1 LIRFNSTQ
9 RRRYNNAF
17 KFENSWLLE
26 PELNEVVRK
35 GWDKNPDVDLT
46 SKFKNCYKEMK
57 KISGDNTEIKLM
69 IVEDI

>member
-1 LIRFNSTQ
+1 MLH
-9 RRRYNNAF
+9 
-17 KFENSWLLE
+17 E